1 MTSKANN
8 DIINYKV
15 KRGESM
21 SATIG
26 RNVQILRKQT
36 GLSRA
41 ELEEYL
47 EVDSGFI
54 QKLEESN
61 FTSNLTLDV
70 LESLSALFGV
80 SIDTLTGTSIPTNP
94 MLVATSGMTKQELDA
109 ISAINRISLNLIDEL
124 RLNKL

>member
-1 MTSKANN
+1 
-8 DIINYKV
+8 
-15 KRGESM
+15 M

-70 LESLSALFGV
+70 LESLW
-80 SIDTLTGTSIPTNP
+80 IDI
-94 MLVATSGMTKQELDA
+94 
-109 ISAINRISLNLIDEL
+109 
-124 RLNKL
+124 

>member
-1 MTSKANN
+1 
-8 DIINYKV
+8 
-15 KRGESM
+15 M
-21 SATIG
+21 SAAIG

-47 EVDSGFI
+47 EIDSGFI

-80 SIDTLTGTSIPTNP
+80 NIDTLTGTSIPTNP

-109 ISAINRISLNLIDEL
+109 ISAINKISLNLIDEL